1 MCGIAG
7 SWRLAAGANP
17 EADLGAVT
25 AMLAAGAHRGPD
37 GAGSWQQHGLVLGH
51 RRLSILD
58 PAARS
63 AQPMHSG
70 DGASVLV
77 YNGETYNY
85 RELRR
90 ELEAEGICFRTRGD
104 AEVVVEAL
112 QHWGPARAVPRFNG
126 MFALAWYDR
135 RQRQLWL
142 ARDRL
147 GIKPL
152 SVAHHDGRLLFA
164 SEDKMLLAV
173 PGFPATID
181 SREATLRLAGQN
193 RESAASLFTAIRR
206 LPPAALW
213 CIDERGIDEQRW
225 WDALAALDVDRLLSG
240 ASTVQE
246 LERLLAASVAM
257 HCEADVPL
265 ATACSGGIDSGL
277 VTTLAARY
285 RQPLQA
291 YVIAPDTGPS
301 EVAAA
306 RLTADAAGVPLRT
319 VALDRASYAQLWP
332 RAVWHME
339 GSGWSASGA
348 ALLALAQRCRDD
360 GVKVLL
366 TGEGADELFGGY
378 RQQRS
383 SAARFAA
390 VSGWRGLLR
399 GPRSR
404 RGRLERLLAAPLE
417 RSAGKG
423 SLEERMAMLRAVE
436 TGAGFLQQEIFTRL
450 APVQPL
456 TDRAFLAACLYDL
469 HAHLQDLLHRHDRLS
484 MAASV
489 ELRVPFIENALI
501 DFALHVPRA
510 DKWRDGQSKW
520 LLRQAARRQL
530 PPAIVTGRKQGFPVS
545 PDYSRG
551 SEALLGGGLLREL
564 MRWSTDETRALQA
577 LAATDTPSRLRLA
590 GMELFMRLYAGGER
604 ADALAGRLL
613 AAAPRG

>member
-7 SWRLAAGANP
+7 SWRLDAGTAGDQDV
-17 EADLGAVT
+17 AGVA

-37 GAGSWQQHGLVLGH
+37 GEGSWQQQGLVLGH
-51 RRLSILD
+51 RRLAILD
-58 PAARS
+58 PLARS
-63 AQPMHSG
+63 DQPMHSG
-70 DGASVLV
+70 DGGSVLV
-77 YNGETYNY
+77 FNGEIYNY

-90 ELEAEGICFRTRGD
+90 ELEAEGLHFRTRGD
-104 AEVVVEAL
+104 TEVAVEAL

-152 SVAHHDGRLLFA
+152 SLARHDGRLLFA

-173 PGFPATID
+173 PGFPAAID

-193 RESAASLFTAIRR
+193 RESTASLFTAIRR

-213 CIDERGIDEQRW
+213 RVDARGIDEQRW
-225 WDALAALDVDRLLSG
+225 WDALDALDMDRLLS
-240 ASTVQE
+240 ASGSVQE
-246 LERLLAASVAM
+246 LERLLAASVAL

-277 VTTLAARY
+277 VTTLAARF
-285 RQPLQA
+285 RRPLHA
-291 YVIAPDTGPS
+291 CVIAPDTGPS
-301 EVAAA
+301 EVDAA
-306 RLTADAAGVPLRT
+306 RMTADAAGVALRT
-319 VALDRASYAQLWP
+319 VPLDRVRYAQLWP

-348 ALLALAQRCRDD
+348 ALLALAQQCRDD

-404 RGRLERLLAAPLE
+404 RGRLRRLLAAPLE
-417 RSAGKG
+417 RSGGKG
-423 SLEERMAMLRAVE
+423 SPEERMAMLRAVE
-436 TGAGFLQQEIFTRL
+436 TGAGFLQQEVFTRL

-456 TDRAFLAACLYDL
+456 TDRAFLAACLYDM
-469 HAHLQDLLHRHDRLS
+469 HTHLQDLLHRHDRLS
-484 MAASV
+484 MAVSV
-489 ELRVPFIENALI
+489 ELRVPFMENALI
-501 DFALHVPRA
+501 DYALHLPRA
-510 DKWRDGQSKW
+510 DKWRHGQSKW
-520 LLRQAARRQL
+520 LLRQVARRHL
-530 PPAIVTGRKQGFPVS
+530 PQAITSGHKQGFPVN
-545 PDYSRG
+545 PDYTLG

-564 MRWSTDETRALQA
+564 MRWSADETRALQA

-590 GMELFMRLYAGGER
+590 GLELFLRLYAGGEH

-613 AAAPRG
+613 AAAPRH